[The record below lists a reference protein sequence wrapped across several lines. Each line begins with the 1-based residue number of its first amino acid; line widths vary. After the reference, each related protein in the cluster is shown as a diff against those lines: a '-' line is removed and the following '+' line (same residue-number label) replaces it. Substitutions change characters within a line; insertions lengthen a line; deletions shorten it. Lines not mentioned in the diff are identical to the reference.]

1 MIRVMLVSALLAPAA
16 LAPAALAAQDTVRFT
31 PTVQQPTF
39 ALREPVLR
47 IRPGTVLVS
56 RTHFGPYY
64 TEAGGAFPGE
74 VGPFYVEGA
83 TTKHMLKVEIVKVRP
98 NHGLA
103 ASQVYSDFGGL
114 ATDTRVRLLNE
125 PIPARR
131 YVWRLDTTRMVGVT
145 DMPRSRVKRMEID
158 LQPMLGRV
166 AVAPRGQ
173 EAFSGLWPGD
183 FGGNMDA
190 QEVREGTTVYLPIFH
205 DGAYSYFGDGHARQG
220 YGEVA
225 GTGLETSMDVVLRID
240 VVKGRTIDWP
250 RLEDAEHIMVVGSAR
265 PLIDAFRLAHVELID
280 WMVEEYGFERLDA
293 YTLVGQV
300 GESTVANIVDPAYSV
315 VAKIRKRYLGGPDS
329 PRCPNLGR
337 GDTMTSIPAATP
349 MPTRR
354 SASCRVFCSP
364 STAIPRSSAACPARA
379 RPRQRGSFSRSSGSR
394 DSWKWWVGS

>member
-1 MIRVMLVSALLAPAA
+1 MIRIMVLSSLLAPAA
-16 LAPAALAAQDTVRFT
+16 LGAQDTVPFT

-39 ALREPVLR
+39 AVREPVLR

-74 VGPFYVEGA
+74 VGPIYIEGA
-83 TTKHMLKVEIVKVRP
+83 TTKDMLKVEIVKVRP
-98 NHGLA
+98 NTGLA

-114 ATDTRVRLLNE
+114 ATDERVRLLND

-131 YVWRLDTTRMVGVT
+131 YLWRLDTTRMVGVT
-145 DMPRSRVKRMEID
+145 EMPKSRVKRMEID
-158 LQPMLGRV
+158 LRPMLGRV

-173 EAFSGLWPGD
+173 EAFAGLWPGD

-205 DGAYSYFGDGHARQG
+205 DGALFYFGDGHARQG

-240 VVKGRTIDWP
+240 LVKGRTIDWP
-250 RLEDAEHIMVVGSAR
+250 RLEDAEHIMVVGSGR
-265 PLIDAFRLAHVELID
+265 PLIDAFRLAHVELIE
-280 WMVEEYGFERLDA
+280 WLEQEYGFERLDA
-293 YTLVGQV
+293 YTLLGQV

-315 VAKIRKRYLGGPDS
+315 VAKIGKRYLG
-329 PRCPNLGR
+329 
-337 GDTMTSIPAATP
+337 AA
-349 MPTRR
+349 R
-354 SASCRVFCSP
+354 
-364 STAIPRSSAACPARA
+364 
-379 RPRQRGSFSRSSGSR
+379 
-394 DSWKWWVGS
+394 

>member
-1 MIRVMLVSALLAPAA
+1 MIRLMLLSALLP
-16 LAPAALAAQDTVRFT
+16 LPALAAQDTVRFT

-39 ALREPVLR
+39 AVRPPVLR

-74 VGPFYVEGA
+74 VGPIYVEGA
-83 TTKHMLKVEIVKVRP
+83 TTKDMLRVNIVKVRP

-145 DMPRSRVKRMEID
+145 EMPKSRVKRLEI
-158 LQPMLGRV
+158 
-166 AVAPRGQ
+166 
-173 EAFSGLWPGD
+173 
-183 FGGNMDA
+183 
-190 QEVREGTTVYLPIFH
+190 
-205 DGAYSYFGDGHARQG
+205 YFGDGHARHG
-220 YGEVA
+220 DGEVA
-225 GTGLETSMDVVLRID
+225 GTGLETSMDVVLKID

-250 RLEDAEHIMVVGSAR
+250 RLEDAEHIMVVGSGR
-265 PLIDAFRLAHVELID
+265 PLIDAFRLAHVEL
-280 WMVEEYGFERLDA
+280 VEWLEQDYGFERLDA

-315 VAKIRKRYLGGPDS
+315 VAKIRKRYLG
-329 PRCPNLGR
+329 
-337 GDTMTSIPAATP
+337 AA
-349 MPTRR
+349 R
-354 SASCRVFCSP
+354 
-364 STAIPRSSAACPARA
+364 
-379 RPRQRGSFSRSSGSR
+379 
-394 DSWKWWVGS
+394 